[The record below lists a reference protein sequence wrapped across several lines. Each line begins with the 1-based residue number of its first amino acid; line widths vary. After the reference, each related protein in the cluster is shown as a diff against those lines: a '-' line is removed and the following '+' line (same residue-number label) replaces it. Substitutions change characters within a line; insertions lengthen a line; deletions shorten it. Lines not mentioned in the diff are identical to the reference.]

1 MTTLK
6 GSRTS
11 RISLRG
17 SRTPFIASLA
27 VAAGIAFASPPAE
40 AARAPREAPATG
52 TLKNNGTA
60 VAVKDVEETGSIES
74 DAIDTSTCDRSRKR
88 LFVEGEGWIVRRVT
102 TCY

>member
-6 GSRTS
+6 GSRKS

-17 SRTPFIASLA
+17 GRAAFVASLA
-27 VAAGIAFASPPAE
+27 IAAGIAFAPMPAE
-40 AARAPREAPATG
+40 AARAPREAPAAKA
-52 TLKNNGTA
+52 LKSNGTA
-60 VAVKDVEETGSIES
+60 VAVKDVEETGSIET
-74 DAIDTSTCDRSRKR
+74 DAVDTSTCDRSRKR